1 MDERLWYY
9 AMNQQQYGP
18 VAESEILR
26 LISSRSIGPQ
36 TYVWTDGFTDWQQ
49 ASQVSRFA
57 PLFQNSQLRP
67 ASVTVFGILNIVF
80 GSLGLICTP
89 FSLALIFITPEQQNL
104 TEITKLWLIIG
115 SALGFCLN
123 ILLLSLGIGLLRL
136 KASARKWSI
145 IYGWFVIFWVVI
157 GTAVNILLLLTG
169 QYGYTDQQMTP
180 AVAGAFGGLIGGL
193 AYPILL
199 IVFMMRKPAKDSC
212 VK

>member
-9 AMNQQQYGP
+9 AMNQQQCGP
-18 VAESEILR
+18 VGELEILR
-26 LISSRSIGPQ
+26 LINSRNIGPQ

-89 FSLALIFITPEQQNL
+89 FSLALIFVMPEQQNI

-123 ILLLSLGIGLLRL
+123 ILLLTLGIGLLRL
-136 KASARKWSI
+136 KASARKWLLV
-145 IYGWFVIFWVVI
+145 YGWFTIFWVIVATVI
-157 GTAVNILLLLTG
+157 NTILILSG
-169 QYGYTDQQMTP
+169 QYGYAEQQM
-180 AVAGAFGGLIGGL
+180 ASALGGACGGLVGGL

-199 IVFMMRKPAKDSC
+199 IIFMMRKPAKDSC